1 MSLNWNFQRGG
12 GGGYKPKSI
21 PGGSMDI
28 FWNNKIQ
35 FQKLPNFNQGD
46 PHVNYLG
53 ESTDS
58 SIQTSPDISDRLLYM
73 NFTTQFL
80 VLPVD
85 CC

>member
-1 MSLNWNFQRGG
+1 
-12 GGGYKPKSI
+12 
-21 PGGSMDI
+21 MDI
-28 FWNNKIQ
+28 FWNNTIQ
-35 FQKLPNFNQGD
+35 FQKLPHFNQGV